1 MITLLTYA
9 PSFGQPAASPFCV
22 KAMMLLNMAGW
33 EWTPEF
39 LSDPRK
45 MPYAKLPAIRVNGEI
60 IADSDNIRAWLERQG
75 ADFDDGLC
83 AKDRAYSRALIRMVE
98 EHLYFHVVYD
108 RWADDAV
115 WPVIRDTYFKM
126 IPRPVRDLVTG
137 SIRRP
142 AVASLKQMGI
152 GRFTPEER
160 LARAEP
166 DLKAIADL
174 LTGPFLFGDKPTAAD
189 ASVAPQI
196 AGMMATPVATLL
208 GDRLRRD
215 KVLVDYVARVHEATI

>member
-22 KAMMLLNMAGW
+22 KAMMLLNMAGL
-33 EWTPEF
+33 EWTTEF

-75 ADFDDGLC
+75 ADFDGGLC

-115 WPVIRDTYFKM
+115 WPVIRDTYFKT
-126 IPRPVRDLVTG
+126 IPRPIRGLVTG
-137 SIRRP
+137 RIRRP

-152 GRFTPEER
+152 GRFIPEER

-208 GDRLRRD
+208 GDRLRSD

>member
-1 MITLLTYA
+1 
-9 PSFGQPAASPFCV
+9 
-22 KAMMLLNMAGW
+22 MLLNMAGW

-126 IPRPVRDLVTG
+126 IPRPIRDLVTG